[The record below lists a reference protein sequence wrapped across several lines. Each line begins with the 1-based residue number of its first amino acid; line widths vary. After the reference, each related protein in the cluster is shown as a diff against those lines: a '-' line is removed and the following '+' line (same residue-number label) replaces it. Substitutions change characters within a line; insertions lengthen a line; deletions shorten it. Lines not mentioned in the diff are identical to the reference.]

1 MDMDMNKYN
10 EIAEVL
16 KALAHPVRLC
26 IVRGL
31 LEKGGCNVCHMQE
44 CLGMPQS
51 TTSQHLQ
58 KLRSAGII
66 SGQRKG
72 LEITYQVCDQR
83 VIELIEVLFPEQKK
97 Q

>member
-1 MDMDMNKYN
+1 MNKYN